1 MEARGAQ
8 IREQV
13 PASRKLGD
21 KEARAIAKASSRVL
35 VARGKSLRD
44 FGGAGGEPK
53 VDRELIPAMLGST
66 GNLRAPLIRVGKT
79 AVVGFNPDVYGEL
92 FD

>member
-1 MEARGAQ
+1 MQ
-8 IREQV
+8 IRETI
-13 PASRKLGD
+13 PASRKLGEQD
-21 KEARAIAKASSRVL
+21 ARAIAKGSKRVV

-44 FGGAGGEPK
+44 FGGPGGEAK
-53 VDRELIPAMLGST
+53 ADRQLIAVMLGST

-92 FD
+92 FG